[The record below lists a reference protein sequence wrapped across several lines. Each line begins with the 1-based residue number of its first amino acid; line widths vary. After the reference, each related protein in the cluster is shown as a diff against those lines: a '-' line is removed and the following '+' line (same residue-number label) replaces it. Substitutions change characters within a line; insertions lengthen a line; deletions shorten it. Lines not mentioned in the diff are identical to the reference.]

1 MITLVKHEWHQV
13 DSQFAVE
20 LDKDKL
26 TEIYPEL
33 DDGDIDAKL
42 KEIESGEV
50 SVDQLIAD
58 AEESGVDFEWERQYD
73 DWWTDRKGGYEIT
86 YELGD
91 DSSWHTPPSPPLP
104 TKKCTQ
110 CRWAGGPHETRTIY
124 FDKNGVEL
132 SDDCDHYDRTAD
144 VCPMCDGAL
153 ANINPSHQ
161 CTSCNWAGPYLDVD
175 SVWNKDSDEQ
185 HREEGDYCPECGSQ
199 VIETKAGDGEVL
211 AGDGLPELPEL
222 PDEPSRDVLEEA
234 LDELKKE
241 LDLVNPPKKS
251 SKKTKGKR

>member
-26 TEIYPEL
+26 REIYPDL
-33 DDGDIDAKL
+33 DDADIDVKL

-50 SVDQLIAD
+50 SVDELIAD
-58 AEESGVDFEWERQYD
+58 AAESQVDFEWERQYD

-91 DSSWHTPPSPPLP
+91 DSSWHTPPAPPLP

-110 CRWAGGPHETRTIY
+110 CRWEGGAHETRTAY

-132 SDDCDHYDRTAD
+132 TGDVDHYDRTTD

-153 ANINPSHQ
+153 SNINPSHR
-161 CTSCNWAGPYLDVD
+161 CTSCDWVGSYLDVD
-175 SVWNKDSDEQ
+175 SVWNKDRDEQ
-185 HREEGDYCPECGSQ
+185 NREEGDYCPECGSQ
-199 VIETKAGDGEVL
+199 VTETTGSDVEVP
-211 AGDGLPELPEL
+211 ADNGLPEFPS
-222 PDEPSRDVLEEA
+222 EPSREALEEA

-241 LDLVNPPKKS
+241 FDLMNAPKKS
-251 SKKTKGKR
+251 SKKTKK